1 MKIDKKWKLAAS
13 VVAGLSVNAVMA
25 KILTKAL
32 DGKGTIVDVLGA
44 GLISGFTGAAV
55 SNETFKLMETIE
67 DRITVYEEEDT
78 TAEETEPTEEVAE
91 ES

>member
-1 MKIDKKWKLAAS
+1 MKINKKWKLAAS

-32 DGKGTIVDVLGA
+32 DGKMTIVDVLGA

-55 SNETFKLMETIE
+55 SNETFKLMEVIE

-78 TAEETEPTEEVAE
+78 ATEEPEPTEEVAE